1 LNLKRFREL
10 LISNWPAKIIS
21 VAAALVLFMFYRI
34 NTLEERFFSV
44 PLTVDP
50 PVGLSVA
57 NPYPRSVR
65 IRLRGREETVF
76 PILEDDIKVHADF
89 ARIKSEGEF
98 RVPLRVSL
106 GSTALGVAP
115 LEIKVEPTEITLY
128 LEYRLDRSVEIVPVI
143 RGLPAHGYEL
153 VQYTITP
160 SFADILGPRS
170 QIQALD
176 RLMTEEIDVTGRSED
191 FLVRVRIASSNPLVT
206 LPGGRSVEFQGIIR
220 EAEIIKSFDSI
231 DIISI
236 DLAADL
242 KLADS
247 LPRGSI
253 RLQGTQLSI
262 ENLAPSQ
269 LRLVVDCSEV
279 ERPGT
284 ARLLPQPDIPPGYA
298 VLKYDPQELV
308 LRFIPA
314 GPAGTDGTAGTAE
327 AAGGNR

>member
-1 LNLKRFREL
+1 LNLKRYREL
-10 LISNWPAKIIS
+10 LVRNWPAKIIS
-21 VAAALVLFMFYRI
+21 LAAALILFMFYRI

-50 PVGLSVA
+50 PVGLAVA

-65 IRLRGREETVF
+65 IRLRGQEESIF
-76 PILEDDIKVHADF
+76 PILEDDIAVSADF
-89 ARIKSEGEF
+89 ARIKAEGEF

-106 GSTALGVAP
+106 GSTALGVTP
-115 LEIKVEPTEITLY
+115 LEIKVEPAEIVLY
-128 LEYRLDRSVEIVPVI
+128 LEYRVDRSVEVVPVI

-160 SFADILGPRS
+160 SVVDILGPRS
-170 QIQALD
+170 QIQALE

-206 LPGGRSVEFQGIIR
+206 MPGGRSVEFQGIIR
-220 EAEIIKSFDSI
+220 EAEIIKTFEDI
-231 DIISI
+231 DIISL
-236 DLAADL
+236 DLPTNL
-242 KLADS
+242 RLADP

-253 RLQGTQLSI
+253 RLQGTQLDI

-269 LRLVVDCSEV
+269 LRLVVDCSEIDYPV
-279 ERPGT
+279 T
-284 ARLLPQPDIPPGYA
+284 ARFLTQPDIPPGYG

-308 LRFIPA
+308 LRFV
-314 GPAGTDGTAGTAE
+314 PAGTEGTAGNQGET
-327 AAGGNR
+327 R